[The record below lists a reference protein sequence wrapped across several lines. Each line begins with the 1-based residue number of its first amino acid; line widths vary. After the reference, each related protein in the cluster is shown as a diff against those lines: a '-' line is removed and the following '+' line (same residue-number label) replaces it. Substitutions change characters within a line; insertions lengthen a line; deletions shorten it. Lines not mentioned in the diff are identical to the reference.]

1 MQDANTIPTYEEF
14 HEKYYPYVLRWT
26 IGRVNCKED
35 GFDIV
40 QDTFLKAFQNYHR
53 VTHADGLLSWIF
65 SIARNTLTDFFR
77 SAYTRRVTYLEGI
90 DGCERFIAD
99 NDMIENAEIWLDI
112 ESILARLEEKD
123 AQVLSAIYVNG
134 YSTREVVVDGLTYD
148 AVKARRWRG
157 RHAFMKMYETQEK
170 QCQNI

>member
-53 VTHADGLLSWIF
+53 VTHADGLLSWI
-65 SIARNTLTDFFR
+65 
-77 SAYTRRVTYLEGI
+77 
-90 DGCERFIAD
+90 
-99 NDMIENAEIWLDI
+99 LD
-112 ESILARLEEKD
+112 RK
-123 AQVLSAIYVNG
+123 
-134 YSTREVVVDGLTYD
+134 STRLNSSHTVISY
-148 AVKARRWRG
+148 AVFCLKKKKLSTAG
-157 RHAFMKMYETQEK
+157 S
-170 QCQNI
+170 NLS